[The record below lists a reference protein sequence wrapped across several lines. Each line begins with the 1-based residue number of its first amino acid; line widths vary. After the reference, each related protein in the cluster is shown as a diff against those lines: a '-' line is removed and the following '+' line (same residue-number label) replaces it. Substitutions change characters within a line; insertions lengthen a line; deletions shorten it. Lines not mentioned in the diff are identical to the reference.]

1 MQGDAAASLT
11 LDVFVDLED
20 DENGNHLIKQ
30 QAVSFLFGYGFAEQ
44 WEAPLKHIV
53 TGVSLRPWSH
63 KASVKV
69 KHTSNGW

>member
-44 WEAPLKHIV
+44 
-53 TGVSLRPWSH
+53 
-63 KASVKV
+63 
-69 KHTSNGW
+69 